1 MNRERSA
8 EFFVAAISD
17 NMSCTQLAQLIGLAP
32 DEGWSKGD
40 TYVRREQTK
49 VYRFSR
55 WAFVEH
61 ASGSANDW
69 EQAIDKLFSRL
80 RPVQS
85 QFQVLPNEVVVKFGV
100 NLTEDNDVFGFSL
113 SAQQIQFVSS
123 IRGSLDMSVIVAIG
137 RTPAR

>member
-1 MNRERSA
+1 
-8 EFFVAAISD
+8 
-17 NMSCTQLAQLIGLAP
+17 
-32 DEGWSKGD
+32 
-40 TYVRREQTK
+40 
-49 VYRFSR
+49 
-55 WAFVEH
+55 
-61 ASGSANDW
+61 
-69 EQAIDKLFSRL
+69 
-80 RPVQS
+80 VQS